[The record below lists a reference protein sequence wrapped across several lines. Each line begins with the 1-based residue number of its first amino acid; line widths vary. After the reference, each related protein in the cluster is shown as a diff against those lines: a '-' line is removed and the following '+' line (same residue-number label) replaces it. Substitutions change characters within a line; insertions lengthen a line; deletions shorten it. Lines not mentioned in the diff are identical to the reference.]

1 MHWSLTLIISLLTH
15 SGLANQP
22 SSPYLELLGS
32 KLDTLDK
39 LYWQINGIQ
48 HIDRFN
54 TAPSPWDDITQK
66 IFPFSTYI
74 LNLPY
79 SPSSILPLPQ
89 TESFHSKTYYAPFP
103 FSRLKLFL
111 GLPASEGISFTHI
124 QPIIKKWT
132 IDATFK
138 AYNSDGWLI
147 NHSQKRHSI
156 SLGIHIPLDSTR
168 YIYIKG
174 NISKDRF
181 GTNNGLATYIP
192 NLPSRIQPV
201 NDNFSYSVIEE
212 KNMYILLDNRK
223 RFRYVSAS
231 KDPTNKLYII
241 PFLRYKDKKF
251 THFSIDTISLIKT
264 LIEFRT
270 KLIYNHGIISNIKEI
285 SESEDR
291 FFYLSA
297 ELQPILS
304 AFKYPKLDS
313 SWLYGS
319 GLQAYISTI
328 ILKYAHFSLFG
339 EFNYFSNQSS
349 NYLTHHF
356 DLNAKFGNPSRK
368 YVNLIFTTSRQF
380 SPWFWQNPLMEE
392 HSAFLNF
399 ELRQTKFV
407 IDWNN
412 LLQYFP
418 LYEVYDTS
426 RTLVY
431 AGKLLT
437 VKHDINFGVEFNKRF
452 GMEPFL
458 KIFLGTSVYS
468 YQSPAILPV
477 YDAFVNVQLRPGKKR
492 NFHMSLTV
500 RAMDNVPALFYAPLH
515 YWAYVPVTPSFNATA
530 DFEIGWRF
538 KKALIKGKI
547 NNIPAFINPELY
559 RPVKNWL
566 WAPLVHFS
574 LMWDMFY

>member
-1 MHWSLTLIISLLTH
+1 MIISLLTH
-15 SGLANQP
+15 SGLANQL
-22 SSPYLELLGS
+22 SSPYLALELLEFREDS
-32 KLDTLDK
+32 LDK
-39 LYWQINGIQ
+39 LYWQIDGIW
-48 HIDRFN
+48 HIKWFN
-54 TAPSPWDDITQK
+54 AAPSPWDNMTQRV
-66 IFPFSTYI
+66 FPFSTHI
-74 LNLPY
+74 LNSPY
-79 SPSSILPLPQ
+79 SPSPIPPLPQ
-89 TESFHSKTYYAPFP
+89 TDLFDIKTYYAPFP

-156 SLGIHIPLDSTR
+156 ALGTHIPLDSTR

-181 GTNNGLATYIP
+181 GTNNGLVTYIP

-201 NDNFSYSVIEE
+201 KDNFSYSAIEE
-212 KNMYILLDNRK
+212 KFLYVSVDNRR
-223 RFRYVSAS
+223 RFRYYPPS
-231 KDPTNKLYII
+231 KDSPGRFFFV
-241 PFLRYKDKKF
+241 PAFRYQQQKF
-251 THFSIDTISLIKT
+251 AHFSTDTFSLTKT
-264 LIEFRT
+264 YLEFGATLFYEYEKTKIAKKHKEHKQKTVYLTSDIEPTILVFR
-270 KLIYNHGIISNIKEI
+270 
-285 SESEDR
+285 
-291 FFYLSA
+291 
-297 ELQPILS
+297 
-304 AFKYPKLDS
+304 YPKLDS
-313 SWLYGS
+313 SWFYGS
-319 GLQAYISTI
+319 GLQAYIYTSFFKQVY
-328 ILKYAHFSLFG
+328 LSLSSNI
-339 EFNYFSNQSS
+339 NYLSSLSNK
-349 NYLTHHF
+349 NYLTYY
-356 DLNAKFGNPSRK
+356 LKVRATLGSVLYNS
-368 YVNLIFTTSRQF
+368 VELTFTTSRQF

-392 HSAFLNF
+392 HRASLHFEFRRSNFRINLYNFLQF
-399 ELRQTKFV
+399 
-407 IDWNN
+407 
-412 LLQYFP
+412 FP

-426 RTLVY
+426 QTLIY
-431 AGKLLT
+431 AGKLMT
-437 VKHDINFGVEFNKRF
+437 VKHDINVDIMFKKDFELK
-452 GMEPFL
+452 PLL
-458 KIFLGTSVYS
+458 KISLGGSIYS
-468 YQSPAILPV
+468 YQSPAIMPV

-492 NFHMSLTV
+492 NFHMSLIV

-515 YWAYVPVTPSFNATA
+515 YWAYVPVSPGFNATA